1 MVTKKKAAKKTKKVL
16 KRKAPRKAKRKVV
29 KKAVKKALRPRSGQ
43 VPKAKK
49 VKKTKVAK
57 KKAVKAKAEGKVIGK
72 VTHYYD
78 HIGVGVLALKSPLSV
93 GDAIILKRGEQK
105 FSQVVESL
113 QIDHESVPKAGKGQE
128 VGMKLKERIKEGAL
142 VMKA

>member
-1 MVTKKKAAKKTKKVL
+1 MAKKKKAAKKTKKVL
-16 KRKAPRKAKRKVV
+16 KRKAPKKAKRKAV
-29 KKAVKKALRPRSGQ
+29 KKAVKKVKKS
-43 VPKAKK
+43 KK
-49 VKKTKVAK
+49 VKKTKAAK
-57 KKAVKAKAEGKVIGK
+57 KKPAKAKQEGTVIGK

-78 HIGVGVLALKSPLSV
+78 HIGVGVLSLKSPLNV

-105 FSQVVESL
+105 FSQIVESL

>member
-1 MVTKKKAAKKTKKVL
+1 MATKKKAAKKAKKVM
-16 KRKAPRKAKRKVV
+16 KKKAPKKAKRKVV
-29 KKAVKKALRPRSGQ
+29 KKVKK
-43 VPKAKK
+43 VVKK
-49 VKKTKVAK
+49 VKKAKAAK
-57 KKAVKAKAEGKVIGK
+57 KQPAKAKQAKSEGTVIGK

-93 GDAIILKRGEQK
+93 GDAIMLRRGEQK
-105 FSQVVESL
+105 FSQIVESL

-142 VMKA
+142 VLRV